1 MGEGGSAL
9 DSHENWCEISRRSEI
24 YKNPRES
31 CCKIDILQKFDYRY
45 KKYHGQIWISK
56 KPIHFGHICW
66 VFILFLVNTWTSMV
80 PWFLLTTE
88 ASNSSP
94 GSAHFSPMASQA
106 LCHGTS
112 GWTVAISERNGSAQ
126 VGFYFSH
133 GIRLPKKTHGFFV
146 EKHRIHKK
154 VWEDFLRSFIFL
166 GGVEMFDV
174 TLLRFF
180 GWHDTYSW
188 VLEVWFGGVN
198 THWKHRWYQNAL
210 HMNPPSLGATE
221 ANDLLLEKL
230 AKTQIKRRSTPI
242 QSTQWPA
249 GGVWDLNISIHFP
262 SFAQDGAPQ
271 PSCNPLF
278 FLTLVMGGITFH
290 PQKPS

>member
-106 LCHGTS
+106 LCHGTCD
-112 GWTVAISERNGSAQ
+112 GTVAISERNGSAQ
-126 VGFYFSH
+126 VGFYMLFDR
-133 GIRLPKKTHGFFV
+133 RLPIKLNMDFCWKTSFWQKRGRFFA
-146 EKHRIHKK
+146 E
-154 VWEDFLRSFIFL
+154 FYFFF
-166 GGVEMFDV
+166 GGGLKWLDV

-180 GWHDTYSW
+180 GWRDTYSW
-188 VLEVWFGGVN
+188 VLEVCFGAHQYPLE
-198 THWKHRWYQNAL
+198 T
-210 HMNPPSLGATE
+210 SLVP
-221 ANDLLLEKL
+221 
-230 AKTQIKRRSTPI
+230 KRTSHEPC
-242 QSTQWPA
+242 STQ
-249 GGVWDLNISIHFP
+249 
-262 SFAQDGAPQ
+262 
-271 PSCNPLF
+271 SC
-278 FLTLVMGGITFH
+278 G
-290 PQKPS
+290 PQKPRIYCFQLFYTFSIFCTRWGPPA